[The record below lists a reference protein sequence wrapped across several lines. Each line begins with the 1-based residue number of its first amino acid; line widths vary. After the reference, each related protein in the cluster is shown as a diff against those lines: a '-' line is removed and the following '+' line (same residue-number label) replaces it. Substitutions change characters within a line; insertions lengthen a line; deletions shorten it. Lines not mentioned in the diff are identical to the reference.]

1 MAARPSAERS
11 VAPCTRQA
19 AQPEPPGLPSPQ
31 SIERSRLV
39 GSRLTSSTVAPTPS
53 TPLNFAAHF
62 HQHRRRLR
70 QRACR
75 APTPSASPGGMSA
88 EPHRAATP
96 VDFRCARFAVTHP
109 RWEPYAGKPH
119 ASRRRSDVAARGSR
133 AAANDAGNGF
143 LNSESHDLF
152 AYLVRAFRQGL
163 SQSGYVEGE
172 NVTIEY
178 RWADGQYDRLPA
190 LVADLIRRQATVM
203 PQTVLRRF

>member
-62 HQHRRRLR
+62 HQHRCRLR

-75 APTPSASPGGMSA
+75 APTPSTATISIVFSVSEDPVKFGLVTSLARPSGNLTGVNLMGLELTAKRLELLREMLPG
-88 EPHRAATP
+88 
-96 VDFRCARFAVTHP
+96 
-109 RWEPYAGKPH
+109 
-119 ASRRRSDVAARGSR
+119 AARV
-133 AAANDAGNGF
+133 AVLVNPAQAANTQITLHEVEAAG
-143 LNSESHDLF
+143 
-152 AYLVRAFRQGL
+152 RAMVGDCPR
-163 SQSGYVEGE
+163 
-172 NVTIEY
+172 
-178 RWADGQYDRLPA
+178 
-190 LVADLIRRQATVM
+190 
-203 PQTVLRRF
+203 

>member
-1 MAARPSAERS
+1 
-11 VAPCTRQA
+11 
-19 AQPEPPGLPSPQ
+19 
-31 SIERSRLV
+31 
-39 GSRLTSSTVAPTPS
+39 
-53 TPLNFAAHF
+53 
-62 HQHRRRLR
+62 
-70 QRACR
+70 
-75 APTPSASPGGMSA
+75 
-88 EPHRAATP
+88 
-96 VDFRCARFAVTHP
+96 
-109 RWEPYAGKPH
+109 
-119 ASRRRSDVAARGSR
+119 VAARGSR